1 MRLLGSPNYFFY
13 WEEITF
19 LFPEIPAECTKATLF
34 YADICEID
42 VSVYNIC
49 NNISYSSFS
58 KFVSYGAN
66 KFKFNS
72 LCRK

>member
-1 MRLLGSPNYFFY
+1 MCLHGSSNYFFY
-13 WEEITF
+13 WEEIAF

-49 NNISYSSFS
+49 YNISYSSFS
-58 KFVSYGAN
+58 KFISYGAN
-66 KFKFNS
+66 KLKFS
-72 LCRK
+72 SFC